1 MEIPKIIKLNP
12 ENIKDEHIC
21 CAFADKKCSGGYENK
36 KQWLYGQFNNGYTFK
51 KFDIRG
57 KVFIEYVPADK
68 AWMPIVAPGY
78 MLINCFWVSGQ
89 YKGQGYG
96 QKLYEACLE
105 DAHDMNGIVVL
116 SSHKKMPFLSDKKF
130 FTQRGFKVCDTAQ
143 PFYELLYLPLKEDAP
158 VPQFPDF
165 AKHGVCDQPEG
176 ITVYWSDAC
185 PFTEYYTAELAVVA
199 REKGYAFRDI
209 KIETRQ
215 QAQNHCVPFT
225 IYNVFYNGKF
235 LTQQIL
241 TEKSFG
247 KMMEKF

>member
-1 MEIPKIIKLNP
+1 METPQIIKLNK
-12 ENIKDEHIC
+12 ENIADEHIC

-36 KQWLYGQFNNGYTFK
+36 KQWLSNQFEYGYTFK

-57 KVFIEYVPADK
+57 KVFIEYVPAEK
-68 AWMPIVAPGY
+68 AWMPIIASGY

-89 YKGQGYG
+89 YKGQ
-96 QKLYEACLE
+96 
-105 DAHDMNGIVVL
+105 
-116 SSHKKMPFLSDKKF
+116 KMPFLSDKKF

-143 PFYELLYLPLKEDAP
+143 PFYELLYLPLKKDAP
-158 VPQFPDF
+158 VPKFPDF
-165 AKHGVCDQPEG
+165 AKNGICNQPEG

-185 PFTEYYTAELAVVA
+185 PFTEYYTAQLAVVA
-199 REKGYAFRDI
+199 NEQGHKFRDI
-209 KIETRQ
+209 KIETRK
-215 QAQNHCVPFT
+215 QAQNHSVPFT

-247 KMMEKF
+247 EMMGKIK